1 MEEDQKTIWGI
12 VFPTTDV
19 ALAQCRD
26 QDLLNIGAQDAAIDP
41 SPWSLGPV
49 AFPLIGPSTT
59 QGAVIASWRKAA
71 MKVIPRVGPR
81 TGGGQTLDPVA
92 KWGFSDQALTAR
104 SPAPQRSHICL
115 SPSLINEYKA
125 LQVNVALMFLPLCAL
140 SRHVGTVLL
149 TGQRG
154 FF

>member
-1 MEEDQKTIWGI
+1 M
-12 VFPTTDV
+12 
-19 ALAQCRD
+19 L
-26 QDLLNIGAQDAAIDP
+26 
-41 SPWSLGPV
+41 
-49 AFPLIGPSTT
+49 PLIPRHGHSDQWRFHGSTSVT
-59 QGAVIASWRKAA
+59 QGAVIATWRKAA

-104 SPAPQRSHICL
+104 SPAPQRSHIGL
-115 SPSLINEYKA
+115 RPSLINEYKA
-125 LQVNVALMFLPLCAL
+125 LQVNVALMFLPSRAL

>member
-26 QDLLNIGAQDAAIDP
+26 QDLLNIGAQDAAIDRSVDRP
-41 SPWSLGPV
+41 RGGDRV
-49 AFPLIGPSTT
+49 MA
-59 QGAVIASWRKAA
+59 QGRDESHGV
-71 MKVIPRVGPR
+71 
-81 TGGGQTLDPVA
+81 PVA
-92 KWGFSDQALTAR
+92 KWGFADQALTAR
-104 SPAPQRSHICL
+104 SPAPQRSHIGL
-115 SPSLINEYKA
+115 RPSLINEYKA
-125 LQVNVALMFLPLCAL
+125 LQVNVALMFLPSRAL